1 MESLEGR
8 IFGCY
13 PAMSDSSSSLWRRT
27 VPLCGTVEDRIRSST
42 QLIQANYAAYH
53 SSIALQLHVAHEQH
67 IVLDGAIQQLS
78 LSGIVAK
85 KLYVM
90 VEYGSSQFQIWNE
103 IWNSN
108 QIS

>member
-1 MESLEGR
+1 
-8 IFGCY
+8 
-13 PAMSDSSSSLWRRT
+13 MS
-27 VPLCGTVEDRIRSST
+27 LCGTVEDSIQSST
-42 QLIQANYAAYH
+42 QLIQSNYALYL
-53 SSIALQLHVAHEQH
+53 SSVALQRYVAHEQFY
-67 IVLDGAIQQLS
+67 ILDGAIQQLS
-78 LSGIVAK
+78 LNGIVAK